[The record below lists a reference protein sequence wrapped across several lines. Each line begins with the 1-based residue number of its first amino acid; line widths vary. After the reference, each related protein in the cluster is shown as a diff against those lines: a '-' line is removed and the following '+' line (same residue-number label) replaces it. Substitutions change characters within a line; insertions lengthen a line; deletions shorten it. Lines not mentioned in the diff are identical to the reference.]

1 MKRGYT
7 KVQEL
12 AGVVFERKAD
22 GETNR
27 AIAESLGLNLEQIRN
42 LVKRENRRQRRIAA
56 GYKPQPK
63 GRPRKTPQTEMARKD
78 NKIVLLQMEN
88 ELLRNFLSEVGRR

>member
-12 AGVVFERKAD
+12 AEVVFERKAN

-42 LVKRENRRQRRIAA
+42 LVKRENRRKRRVAA
-56 GYKPQPK
+56 GYKLQPQ
-63 GRPRKTPQTEMARKD
+63 GRPRKTPQTEMELKD

>member
-7 KVQEL
+7 KVQCLTE
-12 AGVVFERKAD
+12 AVFERKAN

-27 AIAESLGLNLEQIRN
+27 AIAESYGLTLQQIKE
-42 LVKRENRRQRRIAA
+42 LIKRENRRKRQIEA
-56 GYKPQPK
+56 GCQPQPK
-63 GRPRKTPQTEMARKD
+63 GRPRKTPQTEMERKD
-78 NKIVLLQMEN
+78 SKIVLLQMEN

>member
-12 AGVVFERKAD
+12 AEVVFERKAN

-42 LVKRENRRQRRIAA
+42 LVKRENRRKRRVAA
-56 GYKPQPK
+56 GSKLQPK
-63 GRPRKTPQTEMARKD
+63 GRPRKTPQTEMELKD